1 MKTSTHIPLASFP
14 LGVALLALAL
24 QLSAALSPASVVIN
38 YGLSDSYVASD
49 TSFNRTAGSTGS
61 GPYIF
66 RRSFSTAANDQLSP
80 GSGYSGPTFYG
91 GYQFISSTIN
101 SGFSRQ
107 QIRNNFG
114 TPAADQI
121 YLQSFRTGGWDGS
134 TLSIAGVYLF
144 QQEDFLNNLDTGSV
158 SITSMSVSYSGFI
171 NTTDSSTDFQGRY
184 VVRIAGVYYV
194 TQSTFNLALNSGSN
208 TLNGSALQSELWA
221 VYTPST
227 NLNFDQGS
235 AVFSSLDLTG
245 ITGVGVYFEND
256 GWSGSDVSSTPYGL
270 GIRSFEVQG
279 IPEPSSLALFGLAA
293 LFFANRFRSRKE

>member
-1 MKTSTHIPLASFP
+1 MKTSMHNPLVSLP

-24 QLSAALSPASVVIN
+24 QFSATLSPASVVIS
-38 YGLSDSYVASD
+38 YGPSDSYVASD

-66 RRSFSTAANDQLSP
+66 RRSFSTATNDQLSP
-80 GSGYSGPTFYG
+80 STGYSGPTFYG

-114 TPAADQI
+114 SPAVDQI
-121 YLQSFRTGGWDGS
+121 YLQSFRSEGWAGS
-134 TLSIAGVYLF
+134 TLSLAGVYLF
-144 QQEDFLNNLDTGSV
+144 QQEDFISGLSTGSV
-158 SITSMSVSYSGFI
+158 NITSMSVSYSGFI
-171 NTTDSSTDFQGRY
+171 NTTDSSTDFAGRY

-208 TLNGSALQSELWA
+208 TLDSTALQSELWA

-227 NLNFDQGS
+227 NLNFDQAS

-245 ITGVGVYFEND
+245 ITGVGIYFEND
-256 GWSGSDVSSTPYGL
+256 GWSGSSASSTPYGF

-293 LFFANRFRSRKE
+293 LFFANRLRSRKE